1 MPSLK
6 KIAVL
11 CTELVSELD
20 SLSEA
25 LQLVCH
31 EHPEH
36 AHIRRSLL
44 QDLLALVT
52 ATEHLWVKNLRL
64 STAVLATVHA
74 FVARLPDDE
83 QEILLQLFD
92 PSTNMIGPLAK
103 LVQASTK
110 QCRLG
115 KRGKY
120 CETSEFYIH
129 KVAKTDHACADFDMC
144 ALRAHGLCGVKERNG
159 PPQENQT
166 EYVYFKDRNDQ
177 CMHLH
182 MQCYERHVMNAEYMR
197 VLWTG
202 KLLSFRTAELYHAI
216 PIGERVQCCACRA
229 STAIKL
235 DPDELTPAPSIKYIQ
250 GPRAM
255 LYYGSVSVNRHVLCV
270 PCFTLLNHTPNVR
283 QCIQCSSFANPSA
296 VVTHIHGTDGN
307 YEAEFTA
314 SSSA

>member
-1 MPSLK
+1 MR
-6 KIAVL
+6 A
-11 CTELVSELD
+11 ELVLELD

-31 EHPEH
+31 EEPANVHT
-36 AHIRRSLL
+36 RRSLL
-44 QDLLALVT
+44 HDLLALVT
-52 ATEHLWVKNLRL
+52 ATEPLWAKNLRL

-74 FVARLPDDE
+74 FVARLPTDE

-92 PSTNMIGPLAK
+92 PSTKMIGPLAK

-110 QCRLG
+110 QRRLG

-129 KVAKTDHACADFDMC
+129 KVAKTDHACVDFDMC
-144 ALRAHGLCGVKERNG
+144 ALRAHGLCGVKERKG
-159 PPQENQT
+159 SPQENQA
-166 EYVYFKDRNDQ
+166 EYVYFKDSNGQ
-177 CMHLH
+177 CLHLH
-182 MQCYERHVMNAEYMR
+182 MQCYDRHVMNAEYMR

-216 PIGERVQCCACRA
+216 PIGEGVQCCACRA
-229 STAIKL
+229 SMTIKL
-235 DPDELTPAPSIKYIQ
+235 DPDEKAPPAPCIKYIQ

-270 PCFTLLNHTPNVR
+270 PCFTLLNHTPNVL

-307 YEAEFTA
+307 FEAEFTA
-314 SSSA
+314 SSSS